1 MATEAGPDGL
11 SLTSVVQGD
20 FEAML
25 ALRTVALR
33 PSLERLGRFDHARSR
48 ERFGAGFVPQH
59 MHHIV
64 REDEGRIGFVT
75 LKPKDDQVLL
85 LDHLY
90 LLLRDGQRGRG
101 VGAWVMRWAKL
112 RARGRAIDVTALRH
126 SDANRFYL
134 RHGFV
139 QVGEE
144 TWDLHYRWQAM
155 PSCA

>member
-1 MATEAGPDGL
+1 MAADAGPAVL
-11 SLTSVVQGD
+11 SLQPVVQGD

-25 ALRTVALR
+25 ALRIEALR
-33 PSLERLGRFDHARSR
+33 PSLERLGRFDPARAR
-48 ERFGAGFVPQH
+48 ERFAACFVPQH

-64 REDEGRIGFVT
+64 RAGEGRIGLVT
-75 LKPKDDQVLL
+75 LKPQDDESLR

-90 LLLRDGQRGRG
+90 LSHGQRGRG
-101 VGAWVMRWAKL
+101 FGAWALNWAKQC
-112 RARGRAIDVTALRH
+112 AQGRAINVTALRL

-144 TWDLHYRWQAM
+144 TWDLHYRWQAA
-155 PSCA
+155 PPCG